1 LLWLLLQGAPQVKY
15 GSLSTTE
22 LKEVCK
28 ERGLSTKGQ
37 VRLRGRA
44 YTCLLRGAQ
53 REGVTR
59 GRDGSGG
66 DEVGAHPHECH
77 LVEYAIALVVPPQ
90 PKMCHRACC

>member
-1 LLWLLLQGAPQVKY
+1 MQHLRTRASRLLWLLLQGAPQVKY

-37 VRLRGRA
+37 VRPRGRA
-44 YTCLLRGAQ
+44 YTCLLGGAQ

-66 DEVGAHPHECH
+66 DEVGAHPHESYI
-77 LVEYAIALVVPPQ
+77 LKE
-90 PKMCHRACC
+90 